1 MDRSS
6 SSGRRRDNLDLAND
20 TAEATAPAIGVG
32 HLAAGIEPDIEGL
45 ADAIGQQCRAR
56 YGAFRQDPAAGTDPE
71 GAVQVRFGFT
81 TAEPVPGA
89 GGTLRISAGGRVL
102 AEGAI
107 AGTALLPNGVS
118 ETFDVGFDSGGQVS
132 DAYSGGGRFSG
143 VIRKVEVIAP
153 APAR

>member
-56 YGAFRQDPAAGTDPE
+56 YGAFRQDPAAGTDPQ
-71 GAVQVRFGFT
+71 GAAGAGHRFG
-81 TAEPVPGA
+81 
-89 GGTLRISAGGRVL
+89 GGETETHLHRTLRISAGGRVL

-118 ETFDVGFDSGGQVS
+118 ETF
-132 DAYSGGGRFSG
+132 
-143 VIRKVEVIAP
+143 
-153 APAR
+153 